1 VFRDPSNVPSEGL
14 VVGSV
19 QMPAASPLEAI
30 GKIGPAIGSVTI
42 MRADGVLVRP
52 GVGDLVYRG
61 DTIETEADG
70 AVGITFADG
79 TAFNLSAAARLVL
92 NDFVCDPVGTPNS
105 ALFSLVQGAFSFV
118 AGKIARTGGLRID
131 TPFATIRGTAQDRGI
146 GILTLAALTFA
157 AIKESEAASHHDA
170 FLDDGTITYKDLA
183 HGTFEIVTRDGRV
196 IVADDPGETIVVDPT
211 GSVARLPNSASR
223 MAELQQAQQTALA
236 TLSLGQQQGAAPDG
250 SSTQQF
256 DIPVQLHPINFAP
269 PSFNG
274 PTPEAVTTTHLT
286 AVSPGVIEVPELKQP
301 LVTIVTPVLAPDGGM
316 HPAIEAINTTGSTHV
331 DTVPSGTLTFT
342 DLKVS
347 TVSASLASM
356 TWSGGAT
363 LPSGLG
369 EVLAGALSI
378 TTEGADSGFGSI
390 ATTFSA
396 PDRTFDFLA
405 ANEALAI
412 VYNVTVT
419 GSGGV
424 SLTQPVTIAVTGSND
439 APALAA
445 DASGPHTVTQG
456 LITTGTLTFTD
467 VDLNDHHTVS
477 TSVNSATW
485 SGGAT
490 LPSGLA
496 AVLAGA
502 LSTTV
507 SDATGSG
514 SIAFAFSAGDSAF
527 DFLNASQ
534 TLTITYEVTVTDNNG
549 VSSTQSVTVTITGT
563 NDAPVATITPTTYS
577 AAEQISLNLKNSM
590 SVSDVD
596 SLGGVETATLAV
608 TEGTLTVAAGT
619 SGAVVSGSGTNTVTV
634 TGALAQINALLN
646 TDATSTVSYIDATD
660 TPSASAT
667 LTLSINDNGLGG
679 GTALTGS
686 DTAIINIGSV
696 NDAPVLDAHSGSL
709 SYTENQAATALDTA
723 ITVSDVDSANLA
735 GATVQITSNFVSG
748 QDVLGFTN
756 QNGIAGSY
764 NAVTGVLMLAGQA
777 SLAQYQAALESVTY
791 FNSSDNPSGQTR
803 TISYQVNDGSAQN
816 NLSNVVTATV
826 AVTPVNDAPVITSGV
841 AAAQV
846 SEEGLTNGVPDTLPA
861 SLDTTN
867 STSASGTMTAADVDG
882 DALTMSLG
890 TPSALLTSGGVAI
903 AWTLQDAGHTL
914 IGKAGTATIITAT
927 ITDAGTY
934 NVALNG
940 PIDHS
945 TANQEDNTTFTV
957 PVIVSDGHTTTPTT
971 LSVTIEDD
979 SPNAEPVEV
988 SVVATDSKTNVML
1001 ILDLSGSMDTDSGL
1015 TGLTRLD
1022 VAKAAINELLDQY
1035 DNRGDVMVRIVTF
1048 SDTGAAVG
1056 SAWQS
1061 VVDAKAA
1068 IAGLSAGGNTNYDAA
1083 LLTAMG
1089 AFTDGS
1095 TLAGPGTQ
1103 NVSYFLSDG
1112 DPTASSDWPQIPD
1125 TQLANGIQANEQ
1137 AVWESFLTTN
1147 KIVSFG
1153 LGIPNVG
1160 TPANLDPIA
1169 FDPASGA
1176 QPADTPIIV
1185 TDLSQLANALVF
1197 TIPPFP
1203 GSVLTGAGGAT
1214 SNSFGADGGFVQS
1227 ITVDS
1232 VTYTFNPAA
1241 NGGAGGITTSGG
1253 GSFTYDGTTKT
1264 LTVDTDTNVVGG
1276 ELAMVMTTGAF
1287 TFQPPTGLSSKS
1299 VGFVLVDRDGDTASS
1314 TIHFSA
1320 AGGLDHPPIVRD
1332 DHVITNV
1339 SGGSGTNIVIP
1350 DYALLYNDSDA
1361 DGQTI
1366 AITGAIT
1373 NVLGATSVT
1382 HASGNVTF
1390 TDTNT
1395 NGGSFTYAGSTT
1407 SPGAS
1412 DTGDVTIDR
1421 SQTGTTL
1428 TGTGFGEIFI
1438 GRDGTNNTINANEG
1452 NDVLIGGTGNDSL
1465 TGGAG
1470 ADMMTGGGGAD
1481 TFIINSAQSPGTVGG
1496 SGDAGTISGYDV
1508 ITDFATATDIL
1519 NLQGTAAP
1527 ATGTNV
1533 SGTDS
1538 SLTIN
1543 GQTIKSHTISNGI
1556 IAFDDANTFGSPLTL
1571 SSTADVAAAVDYLH
1585 RNNLGNAG
1593 ATVAFVANIGGTA
1606 HSYVFEQ
1613 VGNSPNAANDILVDL
1628 AGVTLSNLT
1637 ALIPSHIFPAGVSG
1651 SPMNLGLTD
1660 PAGDVG
1666 SVTVAIAGVPSGWTL
1681 SEGTNNGD
1689 GSWTIQASCVSM
1701 LSITSPANYAGAM
1714 ALQVTMT
1721 WTNADGSNGFARA
1734 TDNVE
1739 VFAQGAPIFAW
1750 SGEDHLTGSSGKD
1763 LFVFAQPIG
1772 HDTIYS
1778 FNAGEDQIDL
1788 IGYWGF
1794 TNFNDVQHHLSEDSA
1809 SNAVI
1814 TLANGQSITLL
1825 DVPGSSLSANNFV
1838 FDHTPALINTGTLTI
1853 SDGALLPLSGII
1865 TNTGTIALD
1874 STGNEAHLELIQN
1887 GIALQGG
1894 GQVVLSDSDE
1904 NLISGTAPSVTV
1916 TNIDNTISGAGQ
1928 LGTGQMAL
1936 INNGTIA
1943 AIGTHALV
1951 VDTGTNVLT
1960 NAGTLEATGSGGLI
1974 VNSDVANS
1982 GLIWANGGNITI
1994 NGAVTGSGS
2003 AMISGAATLEW
2014 GAESSANVTFGAD
2027 AAGTLILRDPTGF
2040 TGTISG
2046 LSSTDH
2052 IDLANMSYETAS
2064 VYGITYSSNTNITT
2078 LVITGGT
2085 NTDTISLL
2093 GNYTINTAWHLSGD
2107 GHGGTIVSEAPASPT
2122 SELISVQSTSADNNL
2137 PRGPFTDVNET
2148 ANAASDIHVAAAE
2161 QSLPNST
2168 ALAARAHSDDSTV
2181 QAAAN
2186 INDQFH
2192 FAYANPG
2199 TLDSPQLLS
2208 QAASHAAAEIPLVTA
2223 NSVISL
2229 PHNFTPSAL
2238 PAPADNLAPQ
2248 AAKNPS
2254 LLSGTGS
2261 RDDLFQILDD
2271 ILTDAA
2277 QAPHNT
2283 VTALDQNHDVA
2294 WMNAHHDKPSNDFII
2309 HA

>member
-1 VFRDPSNVPSEGL
+1 
-14 VVGSV
+14 
-19 QMPAASPLEAI
+19 MP
-30 GKIGPAIGSVTI
+30 
-42 MRADGVLVRP
+42 
-52 GVGDLVYRG
+52 
-61 DTIETEADG
+61 
-70 AVGITFADG
+70 
-79 TAFNLSAAARLVL
+79 
-92 NDFVCDPVGTPNS
+92 
-105 ALFSLVQGAFSFV
+105 
-118 AGKIARTGGLRID
+118 
-131 TPFATIRGTAQDRGI
+131 
-146 GILTLAALTFA
+146 
-157 AIKESEAASHHDA
+157 
-170 FLDDGTITYKDLA
+170 
-183 HGTFEIVTRDGRV
+183 
-196 IVADDPGETIVVDPT
+196 
-211 GSVARLPNSASR
+211 
-223 MAELQQAQQTALA
+223 
-236 TLSLGQQQGAAPDG
+236 
-250 SSTQQF
+250 
-256 DIPVQLHPINFAP
+256 
-269 PSFNG
+269 
-274 PTPEAVTTTHLT
+274 
-286 AVSPGVIEVPELKQP
+286 
-301 LVTIVTPVLAPDGGM
+301 
-316 HPAIEAINTTGSTHV
+316 
-331 DTVPSGTLTFT
+331 
-342 DLKVS
+342 
-347 TVSASLASM
+347 
-356 TWSGGAT
+356 
-363 LPSGLG
+363 
-369 EVLAGALSI
+369 
-378 TTEGADSGFGSI
+378 
-390 ATTFSA
+390 
-396 PDRTFDFLA
+396 
-405 ANEALAI
+405 
-412 VYNVTVT
+412 
-419 GSGGV
+419 
-424 SLTQPVTIAVTGSND
+424 
-439 APALAA
+439 
-445 DASGPHTVTQG
+445 
-456 LITTGTLTFTD
+456 
-467 VDLNDHHTVS
+467 
-477 TSVNSATW
+477 
-485 SGGAT
+485 
-490 LPSGLA
+490 
-496 AVLAGA
+496 
-502 LSTTV
+502 
-507 SDATGSG
+507 
-514 SIAFAFSAGDSAF
+514 
-527 DFLNASQ
+527 
-534 TLTITYEVTVTDNNG
+534 
-549 VSSTQSVTVTITGT
+549 
-563 NDAPVATITPTTYS
+563 
-577 AAEQISLNLKNSM
+577 
-590 SVSDVD
+590 
-596 SLGGVETATLAV
+596 
-608 TEGTLTVAAGT
+608 
-619 SGAVVSGSGTNTVTV
+619 
-634 TGALAQINALLN
+634 
-646 TDATSTVSYIDATD
+646 
-660 TPSASAT
+660 
-667 LTLSINDNGLGG
+667 
-679 GTALTGS
+679 
-686 DTAIINIGSV
+686 
-696 NDAPVLDAHSGSL
+696 
-709 SYTENQAATALDTA
+709 
-723 ITVSDVDSANLA
+723 
-735 GATVQITSNFVSG
+735 
-748 QDVLGFTN
+748 
-756 QNGIAGSY
+756 
-764 NAVTGVLMLAGQA
+764 
-777 SLAQYQAALESVTY
+777 
-791 FNSSDNPSGQTR
+791 
-803 TISYQVNDGSAQN
+803 
-816 NLSNVVTATV
+816 
-826 AVTPVNDAPVITSGV
+826 
-841 AAAQV
+841 
-846 SEEGLTNGVPDTLPA
+846 NGVPDTLPA
-861 SLDTTN
+861 GLDTTN
-867 STSASGTMTAADVDG
+867 STSASGTITATDVDG

-890 TPSALLTSGGVAI
+890 TPSASLTSGGVAI

-934 NVALNG
+934 NVALSG
-940 PIDHS
+940 PIDHPM
-945 TANQEDNTTFTV
+945 ANQEDNTTFTV

-979 SPNAEPVEV
+979 SPKAEPVEV
-988 SVVATDSKTNVML
+988 SVVPTDSKTNVML
-1001 ILDLSGSMDTDSGL
+1001 ILDLSGSMDTNSGL

-1061 VVDAKAA
+1061 VADAKAA

-1089 AFTDGS
+1089 AFTDG
-1095 TLAGPGTQ
+1095 TKLTGPGTQ

-1112 DPTASSDWPQIPD
+1112 DPTASSDWPQIPG

-1185 TDLSQLANALVF
+1185 TDLSQLANTLVF
-1197 TIPPFP
+1197 TIPPVT
-1203 GSVLTGAGGAT
+1203 GSVLTGAVGAT

-1227 ITVDS
+1227 ITVDG

-1287 TFQPPTGLSSKS
+1287 TFQPPTGFSSKS

-1320 AGGLDHPPIVRD
+1320 AVGPDHPPIVRD

-1390 TDTNT
+1390 TDNNT

-1428 TGTGFGEIFI
+1428 TGTGFGEILI

-1470 ADMMTGGGGAD
+1470 ADMMTGGGGVD

-1519 NLQGTAAP
+1519 NLQGTAAA
-1527 ATGTNV
+1527 ATGTNI

-1585 RNNLGNAG
+1585 RNDLGNAG

-1606 HSYVFEQ
+1606 HTYVFEQ

-1637 ALIPSHIFPAGVSG
+1637 ALIPSHILPAGVSG

-1660 PAGDVG
+1660 PAGHVG

-1714 ALQVTMT
+1714 ALQVTMS

-1778 FNAGEDQIDL
+1778 FNASEDQIDL

-1865 TNTGTIALD
+1865 TNTGTIALN

-1887 GIALQGG
+1887 GITLQGG

-2003 AMISGAATLEW
+2003 AMISGAATLEL

-2093 GNYTINTAWHLSGD
+2093 GNYTINTAWHLSDD

-2168 ALAARAHSDDSTV
+2168 ALAARAHSDNSTV

-2229 PHNFTPSAL
+2229 PHNFNSPAL

-2261 RDDLFQILDD
+2261 RDDLFQILDH

-2277 QAPHNT
+2277 QAPLNT

>member
-1 VFRDPSNVPSEGL
+1 
-14 VVGSV
+14 
-19 QMPAASPLEAI
+19 M
-30 GKIGPAIGSVTI
+30 
-42 MRADGVLVRP
+42 
-52 GVGDLVYRG
+52 
-61 DTIETEADG
+61 
-70 AVGITFADG
+70 
-79 TAFNLSAAARLVL
+79 
-92 NDFVCDPVGTPNS
+92 
-105 ALFSLVQGAFSFV
+105 
-118 AGKIARTGGLRID
+118 
-131 TPFATIRGTAQDRGI
+131 
-146 GILTLAALTFA
+146 
-157 AIKESEAASHHDA
+157 
-170 FLDDGTITYKDLA
+170 TITIT
-183 HGTFEIVTRDGRV
+183 GT
-196 IVADDPGETIVVDPT
+196 
-211 GSVARLPNSASR
+211 
-223 MAELQQAQQTALA
+223 
-236 TLSLGQQQGAAPDG
+236 
-250 SSTQQF
+250 
-256 DIPVQLHPINFAP
+256 
-269 PSFNG
+269 
-274 PTPEAVTTTHLT
+274 
-286 AVSPGVIEVPELKQP
+286 
-301 LVTIVTPVLAPDGGM
+301 
-316 HPAIEAINTTGSTHV
+316 
-331 DTVPSGTLTFT
+331 
-342 DLKVS
+342 
-347 TVSASLASM
+347 
-356 TWSGGAT
+356 
-363 LPSGLG
+363 
-369 EVLAGALSI
+369 
-378 TTEGADSGFGSI
+378 
-390 ATTFSA
+390 
-396 PDRTFDFLA
+396 
-405 ANEALAI
+405 
-412 VYNVTVT
+412 
-419 GSGGV
+419 
-424 SLTQPVTIAVTGSND
+424 ND
-439 APALAA
+439 APVLAA
-445 DASGPHTVTQG
+445 DASGPHTVTEG
-456 LITTGTLTFTD
+456 LITTGTFAFTD
-467 VDLNDHHTVS
+467 VDLTDHHTVS
-477 TSVNSATW
+477 TSVASAIW

-490 LPSGLA
+490 LPSGVA
-496 AVLAGA
+496 AALAGA
-502 LSTTV
+502 LSTTA
-507 SDATGSG
+507 SDDTGSG
-514 SIAFAFSAGDSAF
+514 SGSVAVTFSAANSAF
-527 DFLNASQ
+527 DFLAASQ

-549 VSSTQSVTVTITGT
+549 VSSTQPVTVTITGT

-577 AAEQISLNLKNSM
+577 ATEQVSLNLKSSM

-596 SLGGVETATLAV
+596 SLGGVETMTLSV
-608 TEGTLTVAAGT
+608 TEGTLTVTAGT
-619 SGAVVSGSGTNTVTV
+619 SGAVVSGNGTNTVTV
-634 TGALAQINALLN
+634 TGTLAQINALLN

-667 LTLSINDNGLGG
+667 LTLLINDNGLGG
-679 GTALTGS
+679 GAALTGS
-686 DTAIINIGSV
+686 DTAIINIGSA
-696 NDAPVLDAHSGSL
+696 NDAPMLDAHSGSL
-709 SYTENQAATALDTA
+709 SYTENQAATAIDTA

-735 GATVQITSNFVSG
+735 GATVQITGNFVSG

-764 NAVTGVLMLAGQA
+764 NAATGVLMLTGQA
-777 SLAQYQAALESVTY
+777 SLAQYQAALQSVTY

-826 AVTPVNDAPVITSGV
+826 AITPVNDAPVITSGV
-841 AAAQV
+841 AAARV

-867 STSASGTMTAADVDG
+867 STSASGTITAADVDG

-890 TPSALLTSGGVAI
+890 TPSASLTSGGVAI

-914 IGKAGTATIITAT
+914 IGKVGTATIITAT

-934 NVALNG
+934 NVALSG

-945 TANQEDNTTFTV
+945 TANQEDNATFTV
-957 PVIVSDGHTTTPTT
+957 PVVVSDGHTTAPTT

-979 SPNAEPVEV
+979 SPKTEPVEV
-988 SVVATDSKTNVML
+988 SVVPTDSKTNVML
-1001 ILDLSGSMDTDSGL
+1001 ILDLSGSMDTSSGL

-1022 VAKAAINELLDQY
+1022 VAKAAINEVLDQY

-1061 VVDAKAA
+1061 VADAKAA

-1089 AFTDGS
+1089 AFTDG
-1095 TLAGPGTQ
+1095 TKLAGPGTQ

-1112 DPTASSDWPQIPD
+1112 DPTTSSDWPQIPG
-1125 TQLANGIQANEQ
+1125 TQLATGIQANEQ

-1176 QPADTPIIV
+1176 QLADTPIIV

-1197 TIPPFP
+1197 TISPVI

-1214 SNSFGADGGFVQS
+1214 SNSFGADGGFVRS
-1227 ITVDS
+1227 ITIDG

-1287 TFQPPTGLSSKS
+1287 TFQPPTDFSSKS

-1320 AGGLDHPPIVRD
+1320 AG
-1332 DHVITNV
+1332 
-1339 SGGSGTNIVIP
+1339 
-1350 DYALLYNDSDA
+1350 
-1361 DGQTI
+1361 
-1366 AITGAIT
+1366 
-1373 NVLGATSVT
+1373 
-1382 HASGNVTF
+1382 F
-1390 TDTNT
+1390 
-1395 NGGSFTYAGSTT
+1395 
-1407 SPGAS
+1407 
-1412 DTGDVTIDR
+1412 
-1421 SQTGTTL
+1421 
-1428 TGTGFGEIFI
+1428 
-1438 GRDGTNNTINANEG
+1438 
-1452 NDVLIGGTGNDSL
+1452 
-1465 TGGAG
+1465 
-1470 ADMMTGGGGAD
+1470 
-1481 TFIINSAQSPGTVGG
+1481 
-1496 SGDAGTISGYDV
+1496 
-1508 ITDFATATDIL
+1508 
-1519 NLQGTAAP
+1519 
-1527 ATGTNV
+1527 
-1533 SGTDS
+1533 
-1538 SLTIN
+1538 
-1543 GQTIKSHTISNGI
+1543 
-1556 IAFDDANTFGSPLTL
+1556 
-1571 SSTADVAAAVDYLH
+1571 
-1585 RNNLGNAG
+1585 
-1593 ATVAFVANIGGTA
+1593 
-1606 HSYVFEQ
+1606 
-1613 VGNSPNAANDILVDL
+1613 
-1628 AGVTLSNLT
+1628 
-1637 ALIPSHIFPAGVSG
+1637 SHILPAGVSG

-1660 PAGDVG
+1660 PADHVG

-1689 GSWTIQASCVSM
+1689 GSWTIQASSVSM

-1714 ALQVTMT
+1714 ALQVTMS

-1778 FNAGEDQIDL
+1778 FNASEDQIDL

-1838 FDHTPALINTGTLTI
+1838 FDHTPELLNTGTLTI
-1853 SDGALLPLSGII
+1853 NDGAMLPLSGII

-1874 STGNEAHLELIQN
+1874 SIGNEAHLELIQN
-1887 GIALQGG
+1887 GITLQGG

-1904 NLISGTAPSVTV
+1904 NLISGTAPSVTL
-1916 TNIDNTISGAGQ
+1916 TNMDNTISGTGQ
-1928 LGTGQMAL
+1928 LGAGQMTL
-1936 INNGTIA
+1936 INNGTIT

-1951 VDTGTNVLT
+1951 VDTGTNVVT

-1974 VNSDVANS
+1974 LNSDIVNS

-2003 AMISGAATLEW
+2003 AMISGAATLEL

-2040 TGTISG
+2040 SGTISG
-2046 LSSTDH
+2046 LSSADH
-2052 IDLANMSYETAS
+2052 IDLANISYETAS

-2093 GNYTINTAWHLSGD
+2093 GNYTINTAWHLSDD

-2168 ALAARAHSDDSTV
+2168 ALAARAHSDNSTV
-2181 QAAAN
+2181 QAAAD

-2229 PHNFTPSAL
+2229 PHNFNSPAL
-2238 PAPADNLAPQ
+2238 PAHADNLAPQ
-2248 AAKNPS
+2248 AAKRTIVVQRHGVQGRSIPNPRPHTNRRRPS
-2254 LLSGTGS
+2254 AS
-2261 RDDLFQILDD
+2261 RYCHCARSKSRRRLDER
-2271 ILTDAA
+2271 A
-2277 QAPHNT
+2277 
-2283 VTALDQNHDVA
+2283 
-2294 WMNAHHDKPSNDFII
+2294 SR
-2309 HA
+2309 

>member
-1 VFRDPSNVPSEGL
+1 
-14 VVGSV
+14 VVIGGIE
-19 QMPAASPLEAI
+19 LEA
-30 GKIGPAIGSVTI
+30 S
-42 MRADGVLVRP
+42 
-52 GVGDLVYRG
+52 
-61 DTIETEADG
+61 
-70 AVGITFADG
+70 
-79 TAFNLSAAARLVL
+79 
-92 NDFVCDPVGTPNS
+92 
-105 ALFSLVQGAFSFV
+105 
-118 AGKIARTGGLRID
+118 
-131 TPFATIRGTAQDRGI
+131 
-146 GILTLAALTFA
+146 
-157 AIKESEAASHHDA
+157 
-170 FLDDGTITYKDLA
+170 
-183 HGTFEIVTRDGRV
+183 
-196 IVADDPGETIVVDPT
+196 
-211 GSVARLPNSASR
+211 
-223 MAELQQAQQTALA
+223 
-236 TLSLGQQQGAAPDG
+236 
-250 SSTQQF
+250 
-256 DIPVQLHPINFAP
+256 
-269 PSFNG
+269 
-274 PTPEAVTTTHLT
+274 
-286 AVSPGVIEVPELKQP
+286 
-301 LVTIVTPVLAPDGGM
+301 
-316 HPAIEAINTTGSTHV
+316 
-331 DTVPSGTLTFT
+331 
-342 DLKVS
+342 
-347 TVSASLASM
+347 
-356 TWSGGAT
+356 
-363 LPSGLG
+363 
-369 EVLAGALSI
+369 
-378 TTEGADSGFGSI
+378 
-390 ATTFSA
+390 
-396 PDRTFDFLA
+396 
-405 ANEALAI
+405 
-412 VYNVTVT
+412 
-419 GSGGV
+419 
-424 SLTQPVTIAVTGSND
+424 
-439 APALAA
+439 
-445 DASGPHTVTQG
+445 
-456 LITTGTLTFTD
+456 
-467 VDLNDHHTVS
+467 
-477 TSVNSATW
+477 
-485 SGGAT
+485 
-490 LPSGLA
+490 
-496 AVLAGA
+496 
-502 LSTTV
+502 
-507 SDATGSG
+507 
-514 SIAFAFSAGDSAF
+514 
-527 DFLNASQ
+527 
-534 TLTITYEVTVTDNNG
+534 
-549 VSSTQSVTVTITGT
+549 
-563 NDAPVATITPTTYS
+563 
-577 AAEQISLNLKNSM
+577 
-590 SVSDVD
+590 
-596 SLGGVETATLAV
+596 
-608 TEGTLTVAAGT
+608 
-619 SGAVVSGSGTNTVTV
+619 
-634 TGALAQINALLN
+634 
-646 TDATSTVSYIDATD
+646 
-660 TPSASAT
+660 
-667 LTLSINDNGLGG
+667 
-679 GTALTGS
+679 
-686 DTAIINIGSV
+686 
-696 NDAPVLDAHSGSL
+696 
-709 SYTENQAATALDTA
+709 
-723 ITVSDVDSANLA
+723 
-735 GATVQITSNFVSG
+735 
-748 QDVLGFTN
+748 
-756 QNGIAGSY
+756 
-764 NAVTGVLMLAGQA
+764 
-777 SLAQYQAALESVTY
+777 
-791 FNSSDNPSGQTR
+791 
-803 TISYQVNDGSAQN
+803 
-816 NLSNVVTATV
+816 
-826 AVTPVNDAPVITSGV
+826 
-841 AAAQV
+841 
-846 SEEGLTNGVPDTLPA
+846 
-861 SLDTTN
+861 
-867 STSASGTMTAADVDG
+867 
-882 DALTMSLG
+882 
-890 TPSALLTSGGVAI
+890 LTSGGVSI

-1089 AFTDGS
+1089 AFTDG
-1095 TLAGPGTQ
+1095 TKLAGPGTQ

-1320 AGGLDHPPIVRD
+1320 AG
-1332 DHVITNV
+1332 
-1339 SGGSGTNIVIP
+1339 
-1350 DYALLYNDSDA
+1350 
-1361 DGQTI
+1361 
-1366 AITGAIT
+1366 
-1373 NVLGATSVT
+1373 
-1382 HASGNVTF
+1382 F
-1390 TDTNT
+1390 
-1395 NGGSFTYAGSTT
+1395 
-1407 SPGAS
+1407 
-1412 DTGDVTIDR
+1412 
-1421 SQTGTTL
+1421 
-1428 TGTGFGEIFI
+1428 
-1438 GRDGTNNTINANEG
+1438 
-1452 NDVLIGGTGNDSL
+1452 
-1465 TGGAG
+1465 
-1470 ADMMTGGGGAD
+1470 
-1481 TFIINSAQSPGTVGG
+1481 
-1496 SGDAGTISGYDV
+1496 
-1508 ITDFATATDIL
+1508 
-1519 NLQGTAAP
+1519 
-1527 ATGTNV
+1527 
-1533 SGTDS
+1533 
-1538 SLTIN
+1538 
-1543 GQTIKSHTISNGI
+1543 
-1556 IAFDDANTFGSPLTL
+1556 
-1571 SSTADVAAAVDYLH
+1571 
-1585 RNNLGNAG
+1585 
-1593 ATVAFVANIGGTA
+1593 
-1606 HSYVFEQ
+1606 
-1613 VGNSPNAANDILVDL
+1613 
-1628 AGVTLSNLT
+1628 
-1637 ALIPSHIFPAGVSG
+1637 SHILPAGVSG

-1660 PAGDVG
+1660 PADHVG

>member
-1 VFRDPSNVPSEGL
+1 
-14 VVGSV
+14 
-19 QMPAASPLEAI
+19 M
-30 GKIGPAIGSVTI
+30 
-42 MRADGVLVRP
+42 
-52 GVGDLVYRG
+52 
-61 DTIETEADG
+61 
-70 AVGITFADG
+70 
-79 TAFNLSAAARLVL
+79 
-92 NDFVCDPVGTPNS
+92 
-105 ALFSLVQGAFSFV
+105 
-118 AGKIARTGGLRID
+118 
-131 TPFATIRGTAQDRGI
+131 
-146 GILTLAALTFA
+146 
-157 AIKESEAASHHDA
+157 
-170 FLDDGTITYKDLA
+170 
-183 HGTFEIVTRDGRV
+183 
-196 IVADDPGETIVVDPT
+196 
-211 GSVARLPNSASR
+211 
-223 MAELQQAQQTALA
+223 
-236 TLSLGQQQGAAPDG
+236 
-250 SSTQQF
+250 
-256 DIPVQLHPINFAP
+256 
-269 PSFNG
+269 
-274 PTPEAVTTTHLT
+274 
-286 AVSPGVIEVPELKQP
+286 
-301 LVTIVTPVLAPDGGM
+301 
-316 HPAIEAINTTGSTHV
+316 
-331 DTVPSGTLTFT
+331 
-342 DLKVS
+342 
-347 TVSASLASM
+347 
-356 TWSGGAT
+356 
-363 LPSGLG
+363 
-369 EVLAGALSI
+369 
-378 TTEGADSGFGSI
+378 
-390 ATTFSA
+390 
-396 PDRTFDFLA
+396 
-405 ANEALAI
+405 
-412 VYNVTVT
+412 
-419 GSGGV
+419 
-424 SLTQPVTIAVTGSND
+424 
-439 APALAA
+439 
-445 DASGPHTVTQG
+445 
-456 LITTGTLTFTD
+456 
-467 VDLNDHHTVS
+467 
-477 TSVNSATW
+477 
-485 SGGAT
+485 
-490 LPSGLA
+490 
-496 AVLAGA
+496 
-502 LSTTV
+502 
-507 SDATGSG
+507 
-514 SIAFAFSAGDSAF
+514 
-527 DFLNASQ
+527 
-534 TLTITYEVTVTDNNG
+534 TVTDNNG
-549 VSSTQSVTVTITGT
+549 VSSTQPVTVTITGT

-577 AAEQISLNLKNSM
+577 ATEQVSLNLKNSM

-608 TEGTLTVAAGT
+608 TEGTLTVTAGT

-634 TGALAQINALLN
+634 TGTLAQINALLN

-679 GTALTGS
+679 GAALTGS

-709 SYTENQAATALDTA
+709 SYTENQAATAIDTA

-735 GATVQITSNFVSG
+735 GATVQITGNFVSG

-764 NAVTGVLMLAGQA
+764 NAATGVLMLTGQA
-777 SLAQYQAALESVTY
+777 SLAQYQAALQSVTY

-826 AVTPVNDAPVITSGV
+826 AIAPVNDAPVITSGV

-867 STSASGTMTAADVDG
+867 STSASGTITAADVDG

-890 TPSALLTSGGVAI
+890 TPSASLTSGGVAI

-914 IGKAGTATIITAT
+914 IGKVGTATIITAT

-934 NVALNG
+934 NVALSG

-945 TANQEDNTTFTV
+945 TANQEDNATFTV

-979 SPNAEPVEV
+979 SPKTEPVEV
-988 SVVATDSKTNVML
+988 SVVPTDSKTNVML
-1001 ILDLSGSMDTDSGL
+1001 ILDLSGSMDTSSGL

-1022 VAKAAINELLDQY
+1022 VAKAAINEVLDQY

-1061 VVDAKAA
+1061 VADAKAA

-1089 AFTDGS
+1089 AFTDG
-1095 TLAGPGTQ
+1095 TKLTGPGTQ

-1112 DPTASSDWPQIPD
+1112 DPTTSSDWPQIPG
-1125 TQLANGIQANEQ
+1125 TQLATGIQANEQ

-1176 QPADTPIIV
+1176 QLADTPIIV

-1197 TIPPFP
+1197 TISPVI

-1214 SNSFGADGGFVQS
+1214 SNSFGADGGFVRS
-1227 ITVDS
+1227 ITIDG

-1287 TFQPPTGLSSKS
+1287 TFQPPTDFSSKS

-1320 AGGLDHPPIVRD
+1320 AG
-1332 DHVITNV
+1332 
-1339 SGGSGTNIVIP
+1339 
-1350 DYALLYNDSDA
+1350 
-1361 DGQTI
+1361 
-1366 AITGAIT
+1366 
-1373 NVLGATSVT
+1373 
-1382 HASGNVTF
+1382 F
-1390 TDTNT
+1390 
-1395 NGGSFTYAGSTT
+1395 
-1407 SPGAS
+1407 
-1412 DTGDVTIDR
+1412 
-1421 SQTGTTL
+1421 
-1428 TGTGFGEIFI
+1428 
-1438 GRDGTNNTINANEG
+1438 
-1452 NDVLIGGTGNDSL
+1452 
-1465 TGGAG
+1465 
-1470 ADMMTGGGGAD
+1470 
-1481 TFIINSAQSPGTVGG
+1481 
-1496 SGDAGTISGYDV
+1496 
-1508 ITDFATATDIL
+1508 
-1519 NLQGTAAP
+1519 
-1527 ATGTNV
+1527 
-1533 SGTDS
+1533 
-1538 SLTIN
+1538 
-1543 GQTIKSHTISNGI
+1543 
-1556 IAFDDANTFGSPLTL
+1556 
-1571 SSTADVAAAVDYLH
+1571 
-1585 RNNLGNAG
+1585 
-1593 ATVAFVANIGGTA
+1593 
-1606 HSYVFEQ
+1606 
-1613 VGNSPNAANDILVDL
+1613 
-1628 AGVTLSNLT
+1628 
-1637 ALIPSHIFPAGVSG
+1637 SHILPAGVSG

-1660 PAGDVG
+1660 PADHVG

-1689 GSWTIQASCVSM
+1689 GSWTIQASSVSM

-1714 ALQVTMT
+1714 ALQVTMS

-1778 FNAGEDQIDL
+1778 FNASEDQIDL

-1838 FDHTPALINTGTLTI
+1838 FDHTPALLNTGTLTI
-1853 SDGALLPLSGII
+1853 NDGALLPLSGII

-1887 GIALQGG
+1887 GITLQGG

-1904 NLISGTAPSVTV
+1904 NLISGTAPSVTL
-1916 TNIDNTISGAGQ
+1916 TNMDNTISGTGQ
-1928 LGTGQMAL
+1928 LGAGQMTL
-1936 INNGTIA
+1936 INNGTIT

-1951 VDTGTNVLT
+1951 VDTGTNVVT

-1974 VNSDVANS
+1974 LNSDIVNS

-2003 AMISGAATLEW
+2003 AMISGAATLEL

-2046 LSSTDH
+2046 LSSADH
-2052 IDLANMSYETAS
+2052 IDLANISYETAS

-2093 GNYTINTAWHLSGD
+2093 GNYTINTAWHLSDD

-2181 QAAAN
+2181 QAAAD

-2229 PHNFTPSAL
+2229 PHNFNSPAL
-2238 PAPADNLAPQ
+2238 PAHADNLAPQ
-2248 AAKNPS
+2248 AAENPS
-2254 LLSGTGS
+2254 LFSGTGS
-2261 RDDLFQILDD
+2261 RDDLFQILDH

-2277 QAPHNT
+2277 QAPLNT

-2294 WMNAHHDKPSNDFII
+2294 WMNAHHDKPSSDFII

>member
-1 VFRDPSNVPSEGL
+1 MRFRSR
-14 VVGSV
+14 
-19 QMPAASPLEAI
+19 Q
-30 GKIGPAIGSVTI
+30 
-42 MRADGVLVRP
+42 RA
-52 GVGDLVYRG
+52 
-61 DTIETEADG
+61 
-70 AVGITFADG
+70 
-79 TAFNLSAAARLVL
+79 
-92 NDFVCDPVGTPNS
+92 
-105 ALFSLVQGAFSFV
+105 
-118 AGKIARTGGLRID
+118 
-131 TPFATIRGTAQDRGI
+131 
-146 GILTLAALTFA
+146 
-157 AIKESEAASHHDA
+157 
-170 FLDDGTITYKDLA
+170 
-183 HGTFEIVTRDGRV
+183 
-196 IVADDPGETIVVDPT
+196 
-211 GSVARLPNSASR
+211 
-223 MAELQQAQQTALA
+223 
-236 TLSLGQQQGAAPDG
+236 
-250 SSTQQF
+250 
-256 DIPVQLHPINFAP
+256 PI
-269 PSFNG
+269 
-274 PTPEAVTTTHLT
+274 
-286 AVSPGVIEVPELKQP
+286 
-301 LVTIVTPVLAPDGGM
+301 
-316 HPAIEAINTTGSTHV
+316 
-331 DTVPSGTLTFT
+331 
-342 DLKVS
+342 
-347 TVSASLASM
+347 
-356 TWSGGAT
+356 
-363 LPSGLG
+363 
-369 EVLAGALSI
+369 
-378 TTEGADSGFGSI
+378 SGFGSI

-405 ANEALAI
+405 ANEALTI

-439 APALAA
+439 EPVLAA

-456 LITTGTLTFTD
+456 IITTGTLTFTD

-477 TSVNSATW
+477 TSVASAIW

-490 LPSGLA
+490 LPSGVA
-496 AVLAGA
+496 AALAGA
-502 LSTTV
+502 LSTTA
-507 SDATGSG
+507 SDDTGSG
-514 SIAFAFSAGDSAF
+514 SGSVDVTFSAANSAF
-527 DFLNASQ
+527 DFLAASQ

-549 VSSTQSVTVTITGT
+549 VSSTQPVTVTITGT

-577 AAEQISLNLKNSM
+577 ATEQVSLNLKSSM

-596 SLGGVETATLAV
+596 SLGGVETMTLSV
-608 TEGTLTVAAGT
+608 TEGTLTVTAGT

-634 TGALAQINALLN
+634 MGTLAQINALLN
-646 TDATSTVSYIDATD
+646 TDATSAIGYIDATD

-667 LTLSINDNGLGG
+667 LTLLINDNGLGG
-679 GTALTGS
+679 GAALTGS

-696 NDAPVLDAHSGSL
+696 NDAPMLDAHSGSL
-709 SYTENQAATALDTA
+709 SYTENQAETAIDTA

-735 GATVQITSNFVSG
+735 GATVQITGNFVSG

-756 QNGIAGSY
+756 QNGIAGGY
-764 NAVTGVLMLAGQA
+764 NAATGVLMLTGQA
-777 SLAQYQAALESVTY
+777 SLAQYQAALQSVTY

-803 TISYQVNDGSAQN
+803 TISYQVNDGSSQN

-826 AVTPVNDAPVITSGV
+826 AIAPVNDAPVITSGV
-841 AAAQV
+841 AAARV

-867 STSASGTMTAADVDG
+867 STSASGTITAADVDG

-890 TPSALLTSGGVAI
+890 TPSASLTSGGVAI

-914 IGKAGTATIITAT
+914 IGKVGTATIITAT

-934 NVALNG
+934 NVALSG

-945 TANQEDNTTFTV
+945 TANQEDNATFTV
-957 PVIVSDGHTTTPTT
+957 PVIVSDGHATAPTT

-979 SPNAEPVEV
+979 SPKTEPVEV
-988 SVVATDSKTNVML
+988 SVVPTDSKTNVMF
-1001 ILDLSGSMDTDSGL
+1001 ILDLSGSMDTSSGL

-1022 VAKAAINELLDQY
+1022 VAKAAINEVLDQY

-1061 VVDAKAA
+1061 VANAKAA

-1083 LLTAMG
+1083 LLAAMG
-1089 AFTDGS
+1089 AFTDG
-1095 TLAGPGTQ
+1095 TKLTGPGTQ

-1112 DPTASSDWPQIPD
+1112 DPTTSSDWPQIPG
-1125 TQLANGIQANEQ
+1125 TQLATGIQANEQ

-1176 QPADTPIIV
+1176 QLADTPIIV

-1197 TIPPFP
+1197 TISPVI

-1214 SNSFGADGGFVQS
+1214 SNSFGADGGFVRS
-1227 ITVDS
+1227 ITIDG

-1287 TFQPPTGLSSKS
+1287 TFQPPTDFSSKS

-1320 AGGLDHPPIVRD
+1320 AG
-1332 DHVITNV
+1332 
-1339 SGGSGTNIVIP
+1339 
-1350 DYALLYNDSDA
+1350 
-1361 DGQTI
+1361 
-1366 AITGAIT
+1366 
-1373 NVLGATSVT
+1373 
-1382 HASGNVTF
+1382 F
-1390 TDTNT
+1390 
-1395 NGGSFTYAGSTT
+1395 
-1407 SPGAS
+1407 
-1412 DTGDVTIDR
+1412 
-1421 SQTGTTL
+1421 
-1428 TGTGFGEIFI
+1428 
-1438 GRDGTNNTINANEG
+1438 
-1452 NDVLIGGTGNDSL
+1452 
-1465 TGGAG
+1465 
-1470 ADMMTGGGGAD
+1470 
-1481 TFIINSAQSPGTVGG
+1481 
-1496 SGDAGTISGYDV
+1496 
-1508 ITDFATATDIL
+1508 
-1519 NLQGTAAP
+1519 
-1527 ATGTNV
+1527 
-1533 SGTDS
+1533 
-1538 SLTIN
+1538 
-1543 GQTIKSHTISNGI
+1543 
-1556 IAFDDANTFGSPLTL
+1556 
-1571 SSTADVAAAVDYLH
+1571 
-1585 RNNLGNAG
+1585 
-1593 ATVAFVANIGGTA
+1593 
-1606 HSYVFEQ
+1606 
-1613 VGNSPNAANDILVDL
+1613 
-1628 AGVTLSNLT
+1628 
-1637 ALIPSHIFPAGVSG
+1637 SHILPAGVSG

-1660 PAGDVG
+1660 PADHVG
-1666 SVTVAIAGVPSGWTL
+1666 SVTVAIAGVPSGWAL

-1689 GSWTIQASCVSM
+1689 GSWTIQASSVSM
-1701 LSITSPANYAGAM
+1701 LSITSSANYAGAM
-1714 ALQVTMT
+1714 ALQVMMS
-1721 WTNADGSNGFARA
+1721 WTNADGSSGFARA

-1778 FNAGEDQIDL
+1778 FNASEDQIDL

-1814 TLANGQSITLL
+1814 TLANGQSITLF
-1825 DVPGSSLSANNFV
+1825 DVPGSSLSASNFV
-1838 FDHTPALINTGTLTI
+1838 FDHTPALLNTETLTI
-1853 SDGALLPLSGII
+1853 NDGALLPLSGII

-1887 GIALQGG
+1887 GITLQGG

-1904 NLISGTAPSVTV
+1904 NLISGTAPSVTL
-1916 TNIDNTISGAGQ
+1916 TNMDNTISGTGQ
-1928 LGTGQMAL
+1928 LGAGQMTL
-1936 INNGTIA
+1936 INNGTIT

-1951 VDTGTNVLT
+1951 VDTGTNVVT
-1960 NAGTLEATGSGGLI
+1960 NAGTLEAIGSGGLI
-1974 VNSDVANS
+1974 LNSDIVNS

-2003 AMISGAATLEW
+2003 AMISGAATLEL
-2014 GAESSANVTFGAD
+2014 GAELSANVTFGAD

-2040 TGTISG
+2040 SGTISG
-2046 LSSTDH
+2046 LSSADH
-2052 IDLANMSYETAS
+2052 IDLANISYETAS

-2078 LVITGGT
+2078 LVITGET

-2093 GNYTINTAWHLSGD
+2093 GNYTINTAWHLSDD
-2107 GHGGTIVSEAPASPT
+2107 GHGGTIVSEATASPT
-2122 SELISVQSTSADNNL
+2122 SELISVQSTSADDNL
-2137 PRGPFTDVNET
+2137 LRSPFTDVNEF
-2148 ANAASDIHVAAAE
+2148 ANAPSDIHVPAAE
-2161 QSLPNST
+2161 QLPNN
-2168 ALAARAHSDDSTV
+2168 AARAARAHSDDSTV
-2181 QAAAN
+2181 QAAAD

-2192 FAYANPG
+2192 FVHANPG
-2199 TLDSPQLLS
+2199 TPDSPQLLS

-2229 PHNFTPSAL
+2229 PHNFNSPAL
-2238 PAPADNLAPQ
+2238 PAHADNLAPRT
-2248 AAKNPS
+2248 AENPS
-2254 LLSGTGS
+2254 LFSGTGS
-2261 RDDLFQILDD
+2261 RDDLFQILDH

-2277 QAPHNT
+2277 QAPF

-2294 WMNAHHDKPSNDFII
+2294 WMNAHHIKPSSDFII

>member
-1 VFRDPSNVPSEGL
+1 MRFRSR
-14 VVGSV
+14 
-19 QMPAASPLEAI
+19 Q
-30 GKIGPAIGSVTI
+30 
-42 MRADGVLVRP
+42 RA
-52 GVGDLVYRG
+52 
-61 DTIETEADG
+61 
-70 AVGITFADG
+70 
-79 TAFNLSAAARLVL
+79 
-92 NDFVCDPVGTPNS
+92 
-105 ALFSLVQGAFSFV
+105 
-118 AGKIARTGGLRID
+118 
-131 TPFATIRGTAQDRGI
+131 
-146 GILTLAALTFA
+146 
-157 AIKESEAASHHDA
+157 
-170 FLDDGTITYKDLA
+170 
-183 HGTFEIVTRDGRV
+183 
-196 IVADDPGETIVVDPT
+196 
-211 GSVARLPNSASR
+211 
-223 MAELQQAQQTALA
+223 
-236 TLSLGQQQGAAPDG
+236 
-250 SSTQQF
+250 
-256 DIPVQLHPINFAP
+256 PI
-269 PSFNG
+269 
-274 PTPEAVTTTHLT
+274 
-286 AVSPGVIEVPELKQP
+286 
-301 LVTIVTPVLAPDGGM
+301 
-316 HPAIEAINTTGSTHV
+316 
-331 DTVPSGTLTFT
+331 
-342 DLKVS
+342 
-347 TVSASLASM
+347 
-356 TWSGGAT
+356 
-363 LPSGLG
+363 
-369 EVLAGALSI
+369 
-378 TTEGADSGFGSI
+378 SGFGSI

-405 ANEALAI
+405 ANEALTI

-439 APALAA
+439 APVLAA

-456 LITTGTLTFTD
+456 IITTGTLTFTD

-477 TSVNSATW
+477 TSVASATW
-485 SGGAT
+485 SGGAA

-496 AVLAGA
+496 AALAGA

-507 SDATGSG
+507 SDGAGSG

-549 VSSTQSVTVTITGT
+549 VSSTQPVTVTITGT

-577 AAEQISLNLKNSM
+577 ATEQVSLNLKNSM

-608 TEGTLTVAAGT
+608 TEGTLTVTAGTSGAVVSGNGTNTVTVTGTLAQINALLNTDGTSTVSYIDATDTPSASATLTLSINDNGLSGGAALTASDTAIINIGSVNDAPVATITPTSYSTTEQVSLNLKNSMSVSDVDSLGGVETATLAVTEGTLTVTAGTSGAVVSGSGTNSVTITGTLAQINALLNTDSTSTVSYIDATDTPSASATLTLSINDNGLSGGAALTGSDTAIINIGSVNDAPVATITPTTYSATEQVSLNLKNSMSVSDVDSLGGVETATLAVTEGTLTVTAGT

-634 TGALAQINALLN
+634 TGTLAQINALLN
-646 TDATSTVSYIDATD
+646 TDSTSTVSYIDATD

-679 GTALTGS
+679 GAALTGS

-709 SYTENQAATALDTA
+709 SYTENQAATAIDTA
-723 ITVSDVDSANLA
+723 ITVSDVDSTNLA
-735 GATVQITSNFVSG
+735 GATAQITGNFVSG

-764 NAVTGVLMLAGQA
+764 NAANGVLMLTGQA
-777 SLAQYQAALESVTY
+777 SLAQYQAALQSVTY

-826 AVTPVNDAPVITSGV
+826 AITPVNDAPVITSG
-841 AAAQV
+841 AAAVEV

-867 STSASGTMTAADVDG
+867 STSASGTITASDADG

-890 TPSALLTSGGVAI
+890 TPSASLTSGGVAI

-934 NVALNG
+934 NVALSG
-940 PIDHS
+940 PIDHPI
-945 TANQEDNTTFTV
+945 ANQEDNTTFTV
-957 PVIVSDGHTTTPTT
+957 PVTVSDGHTTTPTT

-979 SPNAEPVEV
+979 SPKAEPVEV
-988 SVVATDSKTNVML
+988 SVVPTDSKTNVML
-1001 ILDLSGSMDTDSGL
+1001 ILDLSGSMDTSSGL

-1061 VVDAKAA
+1061 VADAKAA

-1089 AFTDGS
+1089 AFTDG
-1095 TLAGPGTQ
+1095 TKLTGPGTQ

-1112 DPTASSDWPQIPD
+1112 DPTARSDWPQIPG

-1147 KIVSFG
+1147 NIVSFA
-1153 LGIPNVG
+1153 LGIPNVA

-1176 QPADTPIIV
+1176 QLADTPIIV
-1185 TDLSQLANALVF
+1185 TDLGQLANALVF
-1197 TIPPFP
+1197 TIPPVT

-1227 ITVDS
+1227 ITVDG

-1287 TFQPPTGLSSKS
+1287 TFQPPTDFSSKS

-1320 AGGLDHPPIVRD
+1320 AG
-1332 DHVITNV
+1332 
-1339 SGGSGTNIVIP
+1339 
-1350 DYALLYNDSDA
+1350 
-1361 DGQTI
+1361 
-1366 AITGAIT
+1366 
-1373 NVLGATSVT
+1373 
-1382 HASGNVTF
+1382 F
-1390 TDTNT
+1390 
-1395 NGGSFTYAGSTT
+1395 
-1407 SPGAS
+1407 
-1412 DTGDVTIDR
+1412 
-1421 SQTGTTL
+1421 
-1428 TGTGFGEIFI
+1428 
-1438 GRDGTNNTINANEG
+1438 
-1452 NDVLIGGTGNDSL
+1452 
-1465 TGGAG
+1465 
-1470 ADMMTGGGGAD
+1470 
-1481 TFIINSAQSPGTVGG
+1481 
-1496 SGDAGTISGYDV
+1496 
-1508 ITDFATATDIL
+1508 
-1519 NLQGTAAP
+1519 
-1527 ATGTNV
+1527 
-1533 SGTDS
+1533 
-1538 SLTIN
+1538 
-1543 GQTIKSHTISNGI
+1543 
-1556 IAFDDANTFGSPLTL
+1556 
-1571 SSTADVAAAVDYLH
+1571 
-1585 RNNLGNAG
+1585 
-1593 ATVAFVANIGGTA
+1593 
-1606 HSYVFEQ
+1606 
-1613 VGNSPNAANDILVDL
+1613 
-1628 AGVTLSNLT
+1628 
-1637 ALIPSHIFPAGVSG
+1637 SHILPAGVSG

-1660 PAGDVG
+1660 PADHVG

-1689 GSWTIQASCVSM
+1689 GSWTIQASSVSM

-1714 ALQVTMT
+1714 ALQVTMS
-1721 WTNADGSNGFARA
+1721 WTNADGSSGFARA

-1778 FNAGEDQIDL
+1778 FNASEDQIDL

-1814 TLANGQSITLL
+1814 TLANGQSITLF
-1825 DVPGSSLSANNFV
+1825 DVPGSSLSASNFV

-1853 SDGALLPLSGII
+1853 NDGALLPLSGII

-1887 GIALQGG
+1887 GITLQGG

-1904 NLISGTAPSVTV
+1904 NLISGTAPSVTL
-1916 TNIDNTISGAGQ
+1916 TNMDNTIFGAGQ
-1928 LGTGQMAL
+1928 LGAGQMAL

-1951 VDTGTNVLT
+1951 VDTGTNV
-1960 NAGTLEATGSGGLI
+1960 
-1974 VNSDVANS
+1974 
-1982 GLIWANGGNITI
+1982 
-1994 NGAVTGSGS
+1994 
-2003 AMISGAATLEW
+2003 
-2014 GAESSANVTFGAD
+2014 
-2027 AAGTLILRDPTGF
+2027 
-2040 TGTISG
+2040 
-2046 LSSTDH
+2046 
-2052 IDLANMSYETAS
+2052 
-2064 VYGITYSSNTNITT
+2064 
-2078 LVITGGT
+2078 
-2085 NTDTISLL
+2085 
-2093 GNYTINTAWHLSGD
+2093 
-2107 GHGGTIVSEAPASPT
+2107 
-2122 SELISVQSTSADNNL
+2122 
-2137 PRGPFTDVNET
+2137 
-2148 ANAASDIHVAAAE
+2148 
-2161 QSLPNST
+2161 
-2168 ALAARAHSDDSTV
+2168 
-2181 QAAAN
+2181 
-2186 INDQFH
+2186 
-2192 FAYANPG
+2192 
-2199 TLDSPQLLS
+2199 
-2208 QAASHAAAEIPLVTA
+2208 
-2223 NSVISL
+2223 
-2229 PHNFTPSAL
+2229 
-2238 PAPADNLAPQ
+2238 
-2248 AAKNPS
+2248 
-2254 LLSGTGS
+2254 
-2261 RDDLFQILDD
+2261 
-2271 ILTDAA
+2271 
-2277 QAPHNT
+2277 
-2283 VTALDQNHDVA
+2283 
-2294 WMNAHHDKPSNDFII
+2294 
-2309 HA
+2309 